1 MAEIPKPTVGEIE
14 KYLKQWD
21 SLENYVDQENSLN
34 KLFFD
39 LIPEN
44 KLIEDILIKCS
55 TLNDFYST
63 NIFSIFPVAK
73 HILQLDIDKRLQ
85 EGDLTLVNDIA
96 DVKDLNRRFYSF
108 ASKYCSHHNPEQF
121 PIYDSYVNKVLMHF
135 KKVDGFANFT
145 NQDLQDYIKFRD
157 ILINF
162 KVYYSLEQYSLK
174 ELDKYLWLL
183 GKEFFK
189 KQYWLCKWLYGQ
201 SRLFNL
207 EFVKIIY

>member
-1 MAEIPKPTVGEIE
+1 MADIPKPSVEEIE

-21 SLENYVDQENSLN
+21 ALENYVNQENSLD

-63 NIFSIFPVAK
+63 NIFSIFPIAK
-73 HILQLDIDKRLQ
+73 HILQLDIDERLKS
-85 EGDLTLVNDIA
+85 GDLTLIEDIA
-96 DVKDLNRRFYSF
+96 DKNVMGRRNYSF
-108 ASKYCSHHNPEQF
+108 ASKYCSHHNPDQF
-121 PIYDSYVNKVLMHF
+121 PIYDSYVDKVLRYF
-135 KKVDGFANFT
+135 RRDDKFANFK
-145 NQDLQDYIKFRD
+145 NDDLQDYIKFRA
-157 ILINF
+157 ILEEF

-183 GKEFFK
+183 GKEYFK
-189 KQYWLCKWLYGQ
+189 KQY
-201 SRLFNL
+201 
-207 EFVKIIY
+207 

>member
-1 MAEIPKPTVGEIE
+1 MANIPKPSVKEVE
-14 KYLKQWD
+14 KYLKQWNA
-21 SLENYVDQENSLN
+21 LENYVNQENSLD

-63 NIFSIFPVAK
+63 NIFSIFPIAK
-73 HILQLDIDKRLQ
+73 HILQLDIDERLKS
-85 EGDLTLVNDIA
+85 GDLTLIEDIA
-96 DVKDLNRRFYSF
+96 DKNVMGRRNYSF

-121 PIYDSYVNKVLMHF
+121 PIYDRYVSKVLMHF
-135 KKVDGFANFT
+135 KRVDKFAKFT
-145 NQDLQDYIKFRD
+145 SKDLQDYIRFGAT
-157 ILINF
+157 LNEF

-183 GKEFFK
+183 GKEYFK
-189 KQYWLCKWLYGQ
+189 KQY
-201 SRLFNL
+201 
-207 EFVKIIY
+207 